1 MALNVYLLKAVAR
14 SEDLSSFLYQFW
26 ESSLGIRSL
35 FLFTRANLCLFCSL
49 ELETP
54 KRDMGMFLTP
64 SMSFPKDRMRLLNSQ
79 LKIKLQNEAL
89 KLFSK

>member
-1 MALNVYLLKAVAR
+1 MTFQGFYK
-14 SEDLSSFLYQFW
+14 FW
-26 ESSLGIRSL
+26 ESSLGVKSP
-35 FLFTRANLCLFCSL
+35 FPFTRANLCLLCSH

-54 KRDMGMFLTP
+54 KRGMGMFLTP
-64 SMSFPKDRMRLLNSQ
+64 SMSFPKGRMRLLMSQ

>member
-1 MALNVYLLKAVAR
+1 
-14 SEDLSSFLYQFW
+14 
-26 ESSLGIRSL
+26 
-35 FLFTRANLCLFCSL
+35 
-49 ELETP
+49 
-54 KRDMGMFLTP
+54 MFLTP